1 MEEQAGGGVVVVLRR
16 DLRGTNR
23 VVAGNFGEG

>member
-1 MEEQAGGGVVVVLRR
+1 MEEQADGGVVVVLRR
-16 DLRGTNR
+16 DLRANR